1 MHQDT
6 YELELNVSF
15 AHDLVHHGNKQR
27 QTCLNHDNELQHSSF
42 RVRNRELR
50 RPLPPLLGHVMLIN
64 DGHCHSI
71 IPTVIDS
78 GNWSLI
84 GTRCHRKSSPTPTRN
99 QCSNIMIHHN
109 FVIRLSILLI
119 VSLFLNYSFICPNIA
134 FILTDW
140 HRIIDSDV
148 DIGVSM
154 FRW

>member
-1 MHQDT
+1 
-6 YELELNVSF
+6 
-15 AHDLVHHGNKQR
+15 
-27 QTCLNHDNELQHSSF
+27 
-42 RVRNRELR
+42 
-50 RPLPPLLGHVMLIN
+50 MLIN

-71 IPTVIDS
+71 IPTVLDS

-119 VSLFLNYSFICPNIA
+119 VSLFLNYCFICPNIA

-148 DIGVSM
+148 DIGVCFVDKRCDKCKWLTVNFAFTPGIIQLSGVHRSVSNAGH
-154 FRW
+154 FYVLTPYIHGACHHRVYVDAD